1 MPELHRAERG
11 GATLLTI
18 SDHGLPLVR
27 YVVAL
32 RHGAL
37 ADVDGRAGL
46 TRVALDLALRGTER
60 RDRAAFNEE
69 LERLGSTLRAQVGS
83 EAALLRGVCLR
94 RNLEPTLELVGEA
107 LARPALSEE
116 ELTQL
121 VDEVVDGLRAERD
134 DDETLSELFLR
145 RALYAGHPMARSPHG
160 ELGDVARLDRQAV
173 RAWHDARV
181 CAPEL
186 VVVLAGDIAP
196 HESATI
202 ADRLMSGLPAAA
214 VEVPAAPPVPMP
226 PMRIVVVDKPERTQ
240 VQLRVARS
248 ALGGT
253 HPDVFAFWV
262 GTVAFGGTFTSPLTQ
277 QVRDERGWSYFAS
290 ADFDWRSRNRAPLVL
305 RSAPAAADLLDCLE
319 LELQLLADLASGQL
333 ADSAIELA
341 RTYLLNHYPLQLA
354 TPSDLLVP
362 ALRTELLGRPAG
374 EVFTLPDRLE
384 HLRPAEVTRAV
395 SEHLDAA
402 DVVICMVAT
411 AEQVLEGLHKRFP
424 AAEVDVVDFR
434 EGLGL

>member
-1 MPELHRAERG
+1 MPEFHRAERG

-37 ADVDGRAGL
+37 VDGDGRAGL

-60 RDRAAFNEE
+60 RDRTAFNEE
-69 LERLGSTLRAQVGS
+69 LERLGSTLRAQAGS

-94 RNLEPTLELVGEA
+94 RNLEPTLDLVGEA
-107 LARPALSEE
+107 LARPALTEE
-116 ELTQL
+116 ELALL

-145 RALYAGHPMARSPHG
+145 RALYAGHPLSRSPHG
-160 ELGDVARLDRQAV
+160 ELGDVARLDRRAV
-173 RAWHDARV
+173 RVWHGARV
-181 CAPEL
+181 RAPEL
-186 VVVLAGDIAP
+186 VVVLAGDVAP
-196 HESATI
+196 HESTAI
-202 ADRLMSGLPAAA
+202 ADRLLSGLSAAA
-214 VEVPAAPPVPMP
+214 VELPAVPPVPTP
-226 PMRIVVVDKPERTQ
+226 RMRIVVVDKPERTQ
-240 VQLRVARS
+240 VQLRVACP

-262 GTVAFGGTFTSPLTQ
+262 GIVAFGGTFTSPFTQ

-305 RSAPAAADLLDCLE
+305 RSAPAATDLLDCLE
-319 LELQLLADLASGQL
+319 LELQLLTDLAAGQL

-341 RTYLLNHYPLQLA
+341 RTYLLNHYPLQLS

-374 EVFTLPDRLE
+374 EIFTLPDRLE
-384 HLRPAEVTRAV
+384 HLRAADVARAV

-402 DVVICMVAT
+402 GAVICMVAT
-411 AEQVLEGLHKRFP
+411 AEQVLEGLQKRFP